1 MAEQED
7 RAVTLLKAARDLL
20 NKQNESSYVL
30 NMLEQTVHYDDADC
44 DGSCLIDD
52 INAYL
57 EEIGEAEPEPF
68 NGEPSPGYVFFKDI
82 TVGTKF
88 LIGPSCVYQKI
99 DSHGVRRNAVCLDTG
114 LITEFHAYSQVR
126 LTE

>member
-20 NKQNESSYVL
+20 NKQNESPYVL
-30 NMLEQTVHYDDADC
+30 NMLEQTVHYDEADC

-57 EEIGEAEPEPF
+57 EEIGAEEPEPF
-68 NGEPSPGYVFFKDI
+68 NGEPCPGYVFFKDI
-82 TVGTKF
+82 PVGTKF
-88 LIGPSCVYQKI
+88 LVGPSCVYQKLKP
-99 DSHGVRRNAVCLDTG
+99 HTAKKNTRCLDTG
-114 LITEFHAYSQVR
+114 FDTEFYAYSQVR